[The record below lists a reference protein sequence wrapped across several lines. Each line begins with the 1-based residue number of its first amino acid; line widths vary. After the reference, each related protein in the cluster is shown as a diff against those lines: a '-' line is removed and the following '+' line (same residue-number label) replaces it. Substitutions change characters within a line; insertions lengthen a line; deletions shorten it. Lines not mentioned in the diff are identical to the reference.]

1 MRQIGSTKQRRT
13 GGRWMVRPLVL
24 AAVVALAS
32 GCFSYQEVTTPEP
45 PQNQRLRME
54 LTGAGQ
60 DNLERR
66 HGLRM
71 EHIEGRLLAHQ
82 GDEFSLEVRLDA
94 NRLGGFG
101 NGVFLDTLSI
111 PGPEVREVQVREFST
126 SRTVVTSLVGVG
138 LVFGAWGLMEANRS
152 GEGDNGE
159 SGSGGENFS
168 LIPVLGA
175 LAGLFR

>member
-1 MRQIGSTKQRRT
+1 MRQIGSKTTPGYRT
-13 GGRWMVRPLVL
+13 EWPGRAVAL
-24 AAVVALAS
+24 AAVVALSA
-32 GCFSYQEVTTPEP
+32 GCYSYQEVTTPEP
-45 PQNQRLRME
+45 LQNQRLRVE

-66 HGLRM
+66 NGLRL
-71 EHIEGRLLAHQ
+71 EHLDGRLLSRE
-82 GDEFSLEVRLDA
+82 GDALNLEVRLDA

-101 NGVFLDTLSI
+101 NGVFLDTLNI
-111 PGPEVREVQVREFST
+111 PGPEVRQVQVRQFST

-138 LVFGAWGLMEANRS
+138 AVLGVWGLMEASRS
-152 GEGDNGE
+152 GEGDSGE